1 MAERSR
7 ILSYGLPLAAL
18 LAGGYA
24 ITSIVRSQPPRQTV
38 EPAIQPPVQPSSRA
52 AVNGAGF
59 IGSAGLVEPQGQEV
73 WIGTPLSGIVAS
85 VAVVPGQQIRA
96 GDKLFELDQRTA
108 AAQLALRKAELAVA
122 ESRLVQTEARI
133 PALRAALDAA
143 RAGAAAA
150 AAELEESRDQRL
162 SSEELKQRDS
172 VALSIRELTKR
183 RNAERAAA
191 ARVGEAQ
198 ARVAQAEAEL
208 ALIAGTTAHATL
220 DVERASVEQA
230 RSAVQRA
237 EADLSLLT
245 VRSPIDATV
254 LQVNLRAGELAQAG
268 AVTSPLIVIGAL
280 DPLHVRVDI
289 DEADIGRFSPAGKV
303 YASLRGQ
310 AGRRAELVF
319 VRVEP
324 LVVPK
329 RALSGGGTERVDT
342 RVLRVIYALPSG
354 ALAAYPGQQV
364 DVFIEV
370 TDTAAAMKL
379 SGAGKPGEGPR

>member
-7 ILSYGLPLAAL
+7 VLSYGLPLLAV

-24 ITSIVRSQPPRQTV
+24 VMSIVRTQPPRQTI
-38 EPAIQPPVQPSSRA
+38 EPAVQPPVQPASRA

-59 IGSAGLVEPQGQEV
+59 IGSAGLVEPKGQEV
-73 WIGTPLSGIVAS
+73 WIGTPLSGIVAD
-85 VAVVPGQQIRA
+85 VAVVPGQRVRM
-96 GDKLFELDQRTA
+96 GDALFTLDQRTSM
-108 AAQLALRKAELAVA
+108 AQLALRKAELEVA
-122 ESRLVQTEARI
+122 ERRLAQTEARV
-133 PALRAALDAA
+133 PALKAALDAA

-172 VALSIRELTKR
+172 VALSVRELTKR

-198 ARVAQAEAEL
+198 ARIAQAEAEL
-208 ALIAGTTAHATL
+208 ALIAGTEDHATL
-220 DVERASVEQA
+220 DVERANVAQA

-245 VRSPIDATV
+245 VRAPIDATV

-268 AVTSPLIVIGAL
+268 TLTTPLMIIGAL

-289 DEADIGRFSPAGKV
+289 DEADIGRFSPVAKA

-310 AGRRAELVF
+310 AARRAELAF

-342 RVLRVIYALPSG
+342 RVLRVIYALPSDG
-354 ALAAYPGQQV
+354 LVAFPGQQV

-370 TDTAAAMKL
+370 TDLPPAVKV